1 MQLARQLVG
10 KTKFKEIVE
19 NAGLDTEDINKAGID
34 VTKDTGAS
42 FDQGENLARE
52 LNNKEK
58 LQESSLSM
66 AVGTKGA
73 SPKEKEAKTSGAINK
88 TTTVAASGDA

>member
-19 NAGLDTEDINKAGID
+19 NAGLDAEDINKAGIE

-42 FDQGENLARE
+42 FD
-52 LNNKEK
+52 
-58 LQESSLSM
+58 
-66 AVGTKGA
+66 
-73 SPKEKEAKTSGAINK
+73 
-88 TTTVAASGDA
+88 